1 MLFFC
6 LWIERSLL
14 ESGVGEKKGDRSE
27 ACTPEINIIHN
38 KNDNTNLIKEK
49 INLKLG
55 INNYGYSLLQKTQN
69 LTLDLFHLFWS
80 QI

>member
-1 MLFFC
+1 M
-6 LWIERSLL
+6 L
-14 ESGVGEKKGDRSE
+14 ESGVGEKKGDSAE

-69 LTLDLFHLFWS
+69 LTLDLFHLFWRKVKCFFFTK
-80 QI
+80 IMH

>member
-1 MLFFC
+1 M
-6 LWIERSLL
+6 L
-14 ESGVGEKKGDRSE
+14 ESGVGEKKGDSAE

-49 INLKLG
+49 INLKLE
-55 INNYGYSLLQKTQN
+55 INNAPSYLLQKGEN

>member
-1 MLFFC
+1 
-6 LWIERSLL
+6 LL